1 MNRAPCW
8 AAILA
13 ASLACGCAALT
24 PTSAPHPNRYTL
36 DGAAAEAARVPAPG
50 AAPTLVVSPPSAAA
64 GFDSQRI
71 LYVRQAHT
79 LEYYAHNEWVDT
91 PARMLAPLI
100 VAATARSGAF
110 GAVVLTPSIASGDLR
125 LDTEVS
131 RLQHEFLGNPSRA
144 RFALRATLLDT
155 ATREVIATREF
166 EAVAAAPSEDPYGGV
181 VAANQA
187 VRSVLASLAEF
198 CADAARNWRPQPA
211 PGARRS
217 GD

>member
-1 MNRAPCW
+1 MNRPARC
-8 AAILA
+8 A
-13 ASLACGCAALT
+13 ASLAVIFACGCAALN
-24 PTSAPHPNRYTL
+24 PASAPHPRFYSL
-36 DGAAAEAARVPAPG
+36 DDAAAEAEPPARAPASG
-50 AAPTLVVSPPSAAA
+50 AAPTLVVSPPYAAA

-125 LDTEVS
+125 LDSEVR
-131 RLQHEFLGNPSRA
+131 RLQHEFLGNPSRV
-144 RFALRATLLDT
+144 RFTLRATILDT
-155 ATREVIATREF
+155 ATREVIAAREF

-187 VRSVLASLAEF
+187 VRTVLASLAEF
-198 CADAARNWRPQPA
+198 CADAARNWRPRSKPA
-211 PGARRS
+211 A
-217 GD
+217 

>member
-1 MNRAPCW
+1 MNRAARW
-8 AAILA
+8 AASLV

-24 PTSAPHPNRYTL
+24 PTSAPHPNRYSL
-36 DGAAAEAARVPAPG
+36 EGAAAEAARVPAPG
-50 AAPTLVVSPPSAAA
+50 AAPTLVVSPPGAAA

-71 LYVRQAHT
+71 LYVRKAHT
-79 LEYYAHNEWVDT
+79 LEYFAHNEWVDT

-110 GAVVLTPSIASGDLR
+110 GAVVLTPSIASGELR
-125 LDTEVS
+125 LDTEVR
-131 RLQHEFLGNPSRA
+131 RLQHEFLGNPSRV
-144 RFALRATLLDT
+144 RFTLRATLLDT
-155 ATREVIATREF
+155 ATREVVATREF

-198 CADAARNWRPQPA
+198 CADAARNWRPRSKPA
-211 PGARRS
+211 A
-217 GD
+217 

>member
-1 MNRAPCW
+1 MNRAARW
-8 AAILA
+8 AACLA
-13 ASLACGCAALT
+13 VPLACGCAALN
-24 PTSAPHPNRYTL
+24 PASAPHPNTYSL
-36 DGAAAEAARVPAPG
+36 DSAAAEAEPPARAPASG

-71 LYVRQAHT
+71 LYVRQAHK

-125 LDTEVS
+125 LDSEVR
-131 RLQHEFLGNPSRA
+131 RLQHEFLGNPSRV
-144 RFALRATLLDT
+144 RFTLRATILDS
-155 ATREVIATREF
+155 ATRQVIAAREF
-166 EAVAAAPSEDPYGGV
+166 DAVAAAPSEDPYGGV

-198 CADAARNWRPQPA
+198 CADAARNWRPRSKPA
-211 PGARRS
+211 V
-217 GD
+217 

>member
-1 MNRAPCW
+1 MNRAARW
-8 AAILA
+8 AACLA
-13 ASLACGCAALT
+13 VPLACGCAALN
-24 PTSAPHPNRYTL
+24 PASAPHPNTHSFDSVEAELPAR
-36 DGAAAEAARVPAPG
+36 AAASA

-71 LYVRQAHT
+71 LYVRKAHT
-79 LEYYAHNEWVDT
+79 LEYFAHNEWVDT

-155 ATREVIATREF
+155 ATREVIAAREF
-166 EAVAAAPSEDPYGGV
+166 EAVTTAPSEDPYGGV
-181 VAANQA
+181 VAANEA

-198 CADAARNWRPQPA
+198 CADAARNWRPRSKPA
-211 PGARRS
+211 A
-217 GD
+217 